1 MGDLVL
7 RSSETVLLQ
16 LVVNDDDVIIN
27 GLNGNRHKSNFS
39 LCEGMHEQ
47 IYYVL
52 HVTPYDLQQ

>member
-1 MGDLVL
+1 MGDLVF

-39 LCEGMHEQ
+39 LCRN
-47 IYYVL
+47 V
-52 HVTPYDLQQ
+52 